1 MKLDFGNRR
10 VTLVVSPVD
19 LRMGFNKLALMADV
33 YLDIDLGR
41 KEDVVVFVSKSRSL
55 CKVIYRDEKGSVTIL
70 RRLNAGRFAQIL
82 MEAEGQA
89 AMTLTNEKLAAYL
102 DGETLQIRRTELLVG

>member
-41 KEDVVVFVSKSRSL
+41 KEDVVGLRLEEPLSL
-55 CKVIYRDEKGSVTIL
+55 QGDLPGRERVRHHPPQTQ
-70 RRLNAGRFAQIL
+70 RRTVRPDSHG
-82 MEAEGQA
+82 AEGPA
-89 AMTLTNEKLAAYL
+89 AMTLTNRETRGLFGWGDPTNSAY
-102 DGETLQIRRTELLVG
+102 

>member
-41 KEDVVVFVSKSRSL
+41 KEDVVVFVSKSSSL
-55 CKVIYRDEKGSVTIL
+55 SAR
-70 RRLNAGRFAQIL
+70 
-82 MEAEGQA
+82 
-89 AMTLTNEKLAAYL
+89 
-102 DGETLQIRRTELLVG
+102 